1 MFVSAVQYMGAS
13 DALTHY
19 CVFAGHHASV
29 DVLSGDAASD
39 STSSPR
45 FVESEELATVP
56 KRQFKTAEIADAV
69 MGTDPPISPSDIQ
82 SLIPKNVK
90 DPLSGFTPP
99 CDEGSD
105 QCAQSVAADEETPEE
120 TSSESSQQV
129 YWLYYIISL
138 AVKYF

>member
-1 MFVSAVQYMGAS
+1 MGAS
-13 DALTHY
+13 DALTLTHS

-29 DVLSGDAASD
+29 DALSGDAASD
-39 STSSPR
+39 SQNSPR
-45 FVESEELATVP
+45 FVESEELDTLP

-69 MGTDPPISPSDIQ
+69 MGTDASISPSDIQ

-105 QCAQSVAADEETPEE
+105 QCAQPAAADEEPPEE

-129 YWLYYIISL
+129 DWLYCIISL